1 MFKYPGNRYEEED
14 NYYAEKSLYDLPQ
27 EDYATSIFMLSA
39 KNIPML
45 DIEDKESLYK
55 KYNYNKEKVLKRD
68 DNHEN

>member
-1 MFKYPGNRYEEED
+1 
-14 NYYAEKSLYDLPQ
+14 
-27 EDYATSIFMLSA
+27 MLSA

-55 KYNYNKEKVLKRD
+55 KYNYNKEKVLKRE